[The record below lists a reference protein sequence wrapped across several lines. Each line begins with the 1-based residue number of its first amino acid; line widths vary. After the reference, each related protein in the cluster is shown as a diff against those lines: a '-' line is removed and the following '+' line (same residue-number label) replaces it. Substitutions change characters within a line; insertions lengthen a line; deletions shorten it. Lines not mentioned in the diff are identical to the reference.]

1 MLTPVLTYLGR
12 IATASALSLGVVN
25 DDDHNDDYNDDDDD
39 GGCSGHGR
47 RGSEAAVPEP
57 PLPRANLYGTRKA

>member
-25 DDDHNDDYNDDDDD
+25 DDDHNDDYNDDD